1 MGHIPGTWSPPQ
13 WMHLFLML
21 ENLWS
26 TGICCDLCGVWGVS
40 FLLPLSGHFTG
51 KCPFCLHLEQYGG
64 CGQLCFKW
72 PASPQFQ
79 QIGPDFS
86 FDVEVKDDVDKVCLT
101 PCPFLLLDLVSCKD
115 GEAVLF
121 TK

>member
-1 MGHIPGTWSPPQ
+1 
-13 WMHLFLML
+13 ML

-26 TGICCDLCGVWGVS
+26 TDVCFALCGIWDVS
-40 FLLPLSGHFTG
+40 FLLPFSGHFMG

-64 CGQLCFKW
+64 FRQLRFRW

-86 FDVEVKDDVDKVCLT
+86 VDVEVEEDTDGVCLT
-101 PCPFLLLDLVSCKD
+101 PCLFVLLDLVSCEV
-115 GEAVLF
+115 GEAVLL
-121 TK
+121 TEQS

>member
-1 MGHIPGTWSPPQ
+1 
-13 WMHLFLML
+13 MHLFLIL

-26 TGICCDLCGVWGVS
+26 TDICCALYGIWDVS
-40 FLLPLSGHFTG
+40 FLLPFSGHFTG

-64 CGQLCFKW
+64 FGQLRFRC

-86 FDVEVKDDVDKVCLT
+86 VDVEAEDDADEVCLM
-101 PCPFLLLDLVSCKD
+101 PCLFVLLDLVSRID
-115 GEAVLF
+115 GESVLSAE
-121 TK
+121 